1 MATISWSTRV
11 VHDSDATFREWGS
24 ELEVKLAEAGLVQ
37 TSDTG
42 QIDWTTATRSAI
54 NTLTA
59 GYSIWR
65 FDDSQQGTAP
75 IYIKIDYGTG
85 STSTYPRA
93 AITVGTGSDGSGT
106 LTGTALTAQRVF
118 LNASSTPSAVVAR
131 QSFLCVTE
139 GFFGL
144 VWKYHGEITSI
155 GGGFF
160 IARTV
165 DSAGVPTATGAIVN
179 WGGHSVTQQVVR
191 QALRF
196 ASTAAAYT
204 ATGANSTAALGLL
217 PQGQIM
223 TVTGNDVQAAL
234 AFTITPRAEPI
245 NQVCGVLFNEL
256 NSFVT
261 FETIMVGTVK
271 RKYIVCPGQ
280 MGAFGPID
288 TGDSGALRV
297 AMLWE

>member
-1 MATISWSTRV
+1 MATVSWSSAIDHT
-11 VHDSDATFREWGS
+11 DNAGFRAWGS
-24 ELEVKLAEAGLVQ
+24 ELEEKLALAGLVK
-37 TSDTG
+37 TADTG

-59 GYSIWR
+59 GYSVWYLN
-65 FDDSQQGTAP
+65 DAQHSVAP
-75 IYIKIDYGTG
+75 IYIRIDYGTG
-85 STSTYPRA
+85 SSNNFPRA
-93 AITVGTGSDGSGT
+93 ALTVGTGSDGSGT
-106 LTGTALTAQRVF
+106 LTGTAKTAQRVF
-118 LNASSTPSAVVAR
+118 LSATSSPNVTVAR

-139 GFFGL
+139 GFMGL
-144 VWKYHGEITSI
+144 VWKYHGETTAI
-155 GGGFF
+155 GGAFF
-160 IARTV
+160 ICRTC

-179 WGGHSVTQQVVR
+179 WGSNSATTAADR

-196 ASTAAAYT
+196 AAPAAAYT
-204 ATGANSTAALGLL
+204 ATTTNPTSALGLL

-223 TVTGNDVQAAL
+223 TVVGNDVQAAL

-245 NQVCGVLFNEL
+245 MGVCGVLANEL

-271 RKYIVCPGQ
+271 HKYMTCPGQ

-288 TGDSGALRV
+288 TGDAGNLRV